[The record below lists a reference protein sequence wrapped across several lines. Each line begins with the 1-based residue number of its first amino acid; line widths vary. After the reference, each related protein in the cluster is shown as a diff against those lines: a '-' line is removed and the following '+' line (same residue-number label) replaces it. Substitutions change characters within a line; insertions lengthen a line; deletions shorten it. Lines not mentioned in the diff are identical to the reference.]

1 MSAAVAS
8 RAPPVAR
15 ASREG
20 APGAKARPGF
30 KLTHPVPPEHELQV
44 AVGDALRVLLPGDA
58 VFTSWDLAGFVSA
71 AEGARKKRR
80 HCLAGWPDMG
90 VAWRSRLVLI
100 ELKRSRYGV
109 LSKAQRELH
118 PRLEN
123 AGFPVEVCCSVEDV
137 LETVSRAGIP
147 LRGRVA

>member
-1 MSAAVAS
+1 MSASAAS
-8 RAPPVAR
+8 RAPPR
-15 ASREG
+15 L
-20 APGAKARPGF
+20 
-30 KLTHPVPPEHELQV
+30 KLTAYVPPEHELQV

-58 VFTSWDLAGFVSA
+58 VFTSWDLAGSSSA

-109 LSKAQRELH
+109 ISARQRDLH
-118 PRLEN
+118 GKLEE
-123 AGFPVEVCCSVEDV
+123 AGFPVTICTSVEDV

-147 LRGRVA
+147 LRGRAA